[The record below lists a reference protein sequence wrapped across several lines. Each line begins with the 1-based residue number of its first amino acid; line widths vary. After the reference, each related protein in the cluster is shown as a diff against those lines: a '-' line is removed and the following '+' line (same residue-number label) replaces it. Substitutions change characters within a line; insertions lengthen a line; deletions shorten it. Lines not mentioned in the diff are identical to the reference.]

1 MRGLILGIV
10 LKKSNFPL
18 QPTVNKL
25 RFLPSAEL
33 ARYSLRTA
41 TGAK

>member
-1 MRGLILGIV
+1 MMNQGVNSI
-10 LKKSNFPL
+10 KFPNTTL

-33 ARYSLRTA
+33 ARYA
-41 TGAK
+41 A